1 MPMSRRWPVLLTSVT
16 LLLLELCPGLAA
28 EAPTSTCSGYPGI
41 PGSPGNNGVPGR
53 DGRDGKD
60 GRDGAS
66 GLKGEKGERG
76 ESGAS
81 GPPGK
86 YGPSG
91 PAGMKGEKGHP
102 GPSGGT
108 VGLSYIEKLQSEVEM
123 LKISLSRLEKAAH
136 FQFFIRSGNKYFGSN
151 KEPST
156 FEQGLKICR
165 DAGGKIATPGSQVE
179 NNALSKFLAESQY
192 AYIGANDRTTEGTFV
207 DLENKPLQFTNWADG
222 EPNDAMETEDC
233 AIIYTSEIWNDVSC
247 DGKYII
253 ICEF

>member
-1 MPMSRRWPVLLTSVT
+1 MPLSRRWPVLLTSVT

-66 GLKGEKGERG
+66 GLKGEKGEKG
-76 ESGAS
+76 ESGAF

-86 YGPSG
+86 FGPSG
-91 PAGMKGEKGHP
+91 PAGMKGQKGEP
-102 GPSGGT
+102 GPSERR
-108 VGLSYIEKLQSEVEM
+108 YIDKLQSEVDM

-136 FQFFIRSGNKYFGSN
+136 FQFFRRSGNKYFGSN
-151 KEPST
+151 KEPGT

-207 DLENKPLQFTNWADG
+207 DLENKPLQFTSWKDG
-222 EPNDAMETEDC
+222 EPNNFKGKEDC
-233 AIIYTSEIWNDVSC
+233 AIILTTGIWNDVPC
-247 DGKYII
+247 DLKYII